1 MMPNSAVV
9 AACKLAFTGFEKND
23 RSELLR
29 LFATDFVFDVPD
41 SLPYGGTFYGKEEF
55 IAFWQQLVAKEWEY
69 FRYDCEVVLQ
79 DGDYVIVPVVTRALS
94 RKGIIM
100 ENEQLLLFKTRDGNI
115 ILVLF
120 YIDTARSRDVLE
132 GRKPT
137 LYPKQP
143 LSLGT
148 E

>member
-1 MMPNSAVV
+1 MTSNSAIV

-55 IAFWQQLVAKEWEY
+55 IALWQQLVAKEWEY

-79 DGDYVIVPVVTRALS
+79 DGDLPFRGKGFSWRTSTFFYSGREM
-94 RKGIIM
+94 RK
-100 ENEQLLLFKTRDGNI
+100 
-115 ILVLF
+115 
-120 YIDTARSRDVLE
+120 
-132 GRKPT
+132 
-137 LYPKQP
+137 
-143 LSLGT
+143 
-148 E
+148 

>member
-1 MMPNSAVV
+1 MMPNSAIV
-9 AACKLAFTGFEKND
+9 AACKLAFSDFEKND

-29 LFATDFVFDVPD
+29 LFATDFVFDIPD

-55 IAFWQQLVAKEWEY
+55 LAFWQQLVAKEWEY

-94 RKGIIM
+94 RKGILM
-100 ENEQLLLFKTRDGNI
+100 ENEHLLLFKTRDEKIVYGR
-115 ILVLF
+115 L
-120 YIDTARSRDVLE
+120 YIDTARARDVLE

-137 LYPKQP
+137 RYPKQP

-148 E
+148 K

>member
-1 MMPNSAVV
+1 MRSETMSNSAIV

-69 FRYDCEVVLQ
+69 FRYDCGVVLQ
-79 DGDYVIVPVVTRALS
+79 DGDYVVVPVVTRALS
-94 RKGIIM
+94 RKGILM
-100 ENEQLLLFKTRDGNI
+100 RTGN
-115 ILVLF
+115 LF
-120 YIDTARSRDVLE
+120 YFKSEEKNIVN
-132 GRKPT
+132 
-137 LYPKQP
+137 
-143 LSLGT
+143 
-148 E
+148 